1 MDEITTKEHKAY
13 DAGDHVMSKH
23 QDESKAE
30 GATATGRGKWQ
41 VPVDV
46 YLVSAD
52 PLQFHIESPIQS
64 APDTDLIFHNNCHP
78 GFEVVFTLYDQ
89 TDDPDGYSFE
99 KHKEDAV
106 WSQLGEG
113 ETACPK
119 SEIWTVFKPLRL
131 SDDRMI
137 LTVFNKNSGDALG
150 PFQYALNVTNG
161 SKKLSLDPGG
171 NNMNGSSSRE

>member
-1 MDEITTKEHKAY
+1 MDEITTKELKTY
-13 DAGDHVMSKH
+13 DVGEHAMSKH
-23 QDESKAE
+23 HDVSEAE
-30 GATATGRGKWQ
+30 GTTQTGRGKWQ

-52 PLQFHIESPIQS
+52 PLRFHIESPIQS

-78 GFEVVFTLYDQ
+78 GFEVVFTLHDQ
-89 TDDPDGYSFE
+89 TGDPNGYSFE

-113 ETACPK
+113 EAACPK
-119 SEIWTVFKPLRL
+119 SEIWTVFKPLRV
-131 SDDRMI
+131 SDDRTTLAVI
-137 LTVFNKNSGDALG
+137 NENSGEAVG

-161 SKKLSLDPGG
+161 SRKLSLDPGG
-171 NNMNGSSSRE
+171 NNMNGSTMRK